1 MHIQTLSS
9 WICEGKE
16 LSGKKETSPSRKR
29 DTALDAVCP
38 ANLTTLN
45 TPKGNHTNLRKNAL
59 MVLKKKKNISET
71 DKKKVRQELVTYFS
85 SF

>member
-1 MHIQTLSS
+1 M
-9 WICEGKE
+9 
-16 LSGKKETSPSRKR
+16 SGKKETSPSRKR

-59 MVLKKKKNISET
+59 MVLKKKKT
-71 DKKKVRQELVTYFS
+71 YQRLTKKR
-85 SF
+85 